1 VAYWY
6 QSAPYTDFPALPPLE
21 TRIPQVRTAGV

>member
-6 QSAPYTDFPALPPLE
+6 QSAPYTDFPVLPALD
-21 TRIPQVRTAGV
+21 TRIPQVRTA